1 MTLTVDS
8 TDPAVMGEGP
18 EDTVIKQ
25 VCLVQYYDAGFPYS
39 TQGLLAAPL
48 LKNIKL
54 VLHDHE
60 ISFRSVHPP

>member
-8 TDPAVMGEGP
+8 ADPEVMGERA
-18 EDTVIKQ
+18 EDSVIKQ

-39 TQGLLAAPL
+39 AQGLLAAPL
-48 LKNIKL
+48 LKNVKL
-54 VLHDHE
+54 ALHDHE

>member
-1 MTLTVDS
+1 MTLRVDS
-8 TDPAVMGEGP
+8 ADPEVMGERA

-39 TQGLLAAPL
+39 AQGLFAAPL
-48 LKNIKL
+48 LKNVKL
-54 VLHDHE
+54 ALHDHE

>member
-25 VCLVQYYDAGFPYS
+25 VCLIQYYDA
-39 TQGLLAAPL
+39 GLLAAPL
-48 LKNIKL
+48 LKNVKL